1 MKKYKKS
8 QGTGQEEMKK
18 TCGKKQHVKIDIRKG
33 MSNLICGKFTV
44 GRNYNSTHDSY
55 IDYKI
60 YKDMSSGNTSMGTFF
75 LVMLMFLICCIFP
88 PFVFVI
94 LLFADK

>member
-1 MKKYKKS
+1 MKDWN
-8 QGTGQEEMKK
+8 QN
-18 TCGKKQHVKIDIRKG
+18 GKHDI
-33 MSNLICGKFTV
+33 T
-44 GRNYNSTHDSY
+44 DSY

-94 LLFADK
+94 LLFADKQNYSV

>member
-1 MKKYKKS
+1 MTDWN
-8 QGTGQEEMKK
+8 QN
-18 TCGKKQHVKIDIRKG
+18 GKHDI
-33 MSNLICGKFTV
+33 T
-44 GRNYNSTHDSY
+44 DSY

-75 LVMLMFLICCIFP
+75 LVMLMFLSCCIFP

-94 LLFADK
+94 LLFADKQNYSV